1 MPKVAFRSSPR
12 NTGVKSSR
20 KGKRK
25 KEKGRGECCF
35 PLFFLPSSFFLI
47 GGTHVDS
54 TRGRGRIEV
63 ICGSMFSGKSEELI
77 RRVKRAEIARQ
88 KVQVFKPV
96 LDNRFGKDQVSS
108 HSGAHMNALP
118 VQSAAEVMQIVNAET
133 DVVAIDEVQ
142 FFDWAIADV
151 ANALADRGKRV
162 ILAGLDLDFRGE
174 PFGPMP
180 LLMAQAEELEK
191 LHAIC

>member
-1 MPKVAFRSSPR
+1 MKQYPD
-12 NTGVKSSR
+12 
-20 KGKRK
+20 
-25 KEKGRGECCF
+25 
-35 PLFFLPSSFFLI
+35 
-47 GGTHVDS
+47 GGW
-54 TRGRGRIEV
+54 IEL

-108 HSGAHMNALP
+108 HSGAHMNAQQ

-191 LHAIC
+191 LHAICMVCGAPATRTQRLIDGRPASYEDPIILVGASEAYQARCRKHHEVPRK

>member
-12 NTGVKSSR
+12 NTGSKSSR
-20 KGKRK
+20 KAKRK

-77 RRVKRAEIARQ
+77 RRVRRGQNAPQRRPG
-88 KVQVFKPV
+88 VKP
-96 LDNRFGKDQVSS
+96 
-108 HSGAHMNALP
+108 
-118 VQSAAEVMQIVNAET
+118 
-133 DVVAIDEVQ
+133 
-142 FFDWAIADV
+142 
-151 ANALADRGKRV
+151 
-162 ILAGLDLDFRGE
+162 
-174 PFGPMP
+174 GPHDP
-180 LLMAQAEELEK
+180 LR
-191 LHAIC
+191 